1 MEKEIKR
8 ILSALRLEY
17 GVFWC
22 LCRDVR
28 NRHTAPR
35 HLVRRCPDS
44 LHDAGNRHLAGCIVH
59 SAVIAHVSPIKGALC
74 KQTPRNGRFEK
85 LSPMERS
92 APLPVAGSG
101 VAEPLC
107 ILLDNGYSGTALRR
121 NGTVGLF
128 VLCARTQ
135 PPAVGTWIDSTRRK
149 RSKIG

>member
-22 LCRDVR
+22 LCVL
-28 NRHTAPR
+28 TAVMYETDILPQGI
-35 HLVRRCPDS
+35 LSD
-44 LHDAGNRHLAGCIVH
+44 DAQTAYMAGNRHLAGCIVH

-92 APLPVAGSG
+92 APLPVVGSG

-128 VLCARTQ
+128 VLCART
-135 PPAVGTWIDSTRRK
+135 
-149 RSKIG
+149 